1 MARSRFVLRYQ
12 GTGPAP
18 GADLA
23 RIAALSRAVILD
35 ASPRM
40 LLVEA
45 DADALGALAATLA
58 DWVMAPEQHL
68 PLPDTRQRADHAP
81 PVPEP

>member
-12 GTGPAP
+12 GTGPPP

-23 RIAALSRAVILD
+23 RIADLSGAVILD
-35 ASPRM
+35 SSPRM

-45 DADALGALAATLA
+45 DADGLGVLAATLA

-68 PLPDTRQRADHAP
+68 PLPDTRRRAGPAP
-81 PVPEP
+81 QPP